1 MSPCLWTRCS
11 AGVKKTANQA
21 IATTP
26 LAEPKAGT
34 LCRVHRWSEPT
45 CDAASRAGL
54 SPRSSELLK
63 LGGLLGQQSGDQG
76 ILPYRMQIARRE
88 TTHIDKRDPWQVGSN
103 GMLGDTDPLP
113 V

>member
-1 MSPCLWTRCS
+1 M
-11 AGVKKTANQA
+11 Q
-21 IATTP
+21 
-26 LAEPKAGT
+26 
-34 LCRVHRWSEPT
+34 PT
-45 CDAASRAGL
+45 RAGL
-54 SPRSSELLK
+54 SPRYSELLK

-88 TTHIDKRDPWQVGSN
+88 TTHIDKRDPWQLGSN